1 MTYASVNDLQM
12 YYEIHGGD
20 IHGGDIHGG
29 AADGGR
35 PLVLLPGAL
44 SGIGTSFGAV
54 LPYLAK
60 HRRVI
65 AVELQAHGRTA
76 DVDRPLTV
84 AQLAEDVAALLRH
97 LGIDHADLFGYSVG
111 AGVALQVAMAHPALV
126 GKLVLTSVSYLR
138 DGFHPGLL
146 DGIEQLRPEHLAG
159 SPFEQEYLSTA
170 PRPEDWP
177 TLIEKVKQ
185 LDRENP
191 DWPAE
196 AVRAVTAPT
205 LLVYGDSDIIRPEHA
220 VEMFRLLG
228 GGVAGDMAGLP
239 RARLAILPGTTHITV
254 MQQGER
260 LAPMV
265 EDFLA
270 Q

>member
-1 MTYASVNDLQM
+1 MTYAAVNDLQM
-12 YYEIHGGD
+12 YYEIHGSDVPG
-20 IHGGDIHGG
+20 
-29 AADGGR
+29 GGR
-35 PLVLLPGAL
+35 PLVLVHGAL

-60 HRRVI
+60 HRQVI

-76 DVDRPLTV
+76 DVDRPLTI

-97 LGIDHADLFGYSVG
+97 LGVERADLFGYSVG
-111 AGVALQVAMAHPALV
+111 AAVALQVAMVHPSLV
-126 GKLVLTSVSYLR
+126 GRLVLTSVSYR
-138 DGFHPGLL
+138 QDGLHPGLL
-146 DGIEQLRPEHLAG
+146 DGIEQLQPEHLAG

-170 PRPEDWP
+170 PRPGDWP
-177 TLIEKVKQ
+177 TLINKVKR

-228 GGVAGDMAGLP
+228 GGVAGDIAGLP

-254 MQQGER
+254 MHRAEW
-260 LAPMV
+260 LAAMV
-265 EDFLA
+265 EEFLA
-270 Q
+270 AE